1 MIRSFAFVRAAT
13 AACLLLGAA
22 PRVMRAQ
29 DTTRRGVTLGIV
41 YDRGT
46 RPGVAVL
53 PVSGALGDSVRAI
66 VQRDLDYSDQVTL
79 INLDAADSA
88 TFRQNQGTLN
98 YPLFAKLGAV
108 AIVQITLVGET
119 TIHAVVHD
127 VGQARVANVA
137 DHPLAPTPLS
147 RAWRLDVHQV
157 SDQVEQ
163 WITGAPGIAAT
174 RIAYLRGLALHIVD
188 SDGAMDIAV
197 PTVPGGYSSEWSPD
211 ARSLVYSTF
220 GTTSRLM
227 LLDLA
232 TGRSRVLVDAER
244 NVTVV
249 TPEFAPDGRSVLY
262 ARAGETGSDIYSV
275 DVTPG
280 AVPRRLTFGRGTDNV
295 NPTMS
300 PDGRRIAFMST
311 RLGRP
316 ELYIMDADGTNAD
329 VLTNYDFSDTNYRSD
344 PDWSPDGRSI
354 AYQSRVNGRFQVYSI
369 PVRGGSPRL
378 LTGDGENEQ
387 PSWAPDGRHL
397 VFTSTRSGVRQL
409 WILDAESG
417 RIRQLTFAAGS
428 RLAAWS
434 PRLGAAGRQ

>member
-1 MIRSFAFVRAAT
+1 MTRLFAFAEAGAA
-13 AACLLLGAA
+13 ALLLLAAA
-22 PRVMRAQ
+22 PRVVRAQ
-29 DTTRRGVTLGIV
+29 DTTRRGVTLGIA

-53 PVSGALGDSVRAI
+53 PVSGPVGDSVRAI
-66 VQRDLDYSDQVTL
+66 VQRDLDYSDQLTV

-88 TFRQNQGTLN
+88 AFRQSPGGLN

-108 AIVQITLVGET
+108 AIVQITMVGGAM
-119 TIHAVVHD
+119 HAVVHD
-127 VGQARVANVA
+127 VGKAGVA
-137 DHPLAPTPLS
+137 DVTDHALDPTPFS
-147 RAWRLDVHQV
+147 RSWRLGVHQV
-157 SDQVEQ
+157 SDQVQQ
-163 WITGAPGIAAT
+163 WITGTAGIAAT

-197 PTVPGGYSSEWSPD
+197 PTAPGGYSCEWSPD
-211 ARSLVYSTF
+211 GRMLAYSTF
-220 GTTSRLM
+220 GTSSRIM

-232 TGRSRVLVDAER
+232 TGRSRVLVNAER
-244 NVTVV
+244 NVTLV

-262 ARAGETGSDIYSV
+262 ARASEFGSDIYSV
-275 DVTPG
+275 DVTPD
-280 AVPRRLTFGRGTDNV
+280 ALPRRLTVGRGTDNV

-300 PDGRRIAFMST
+300 PDGRRVAFMST

-344 PDWSPDGRSI
+344 PDWSPDGRAI
-354 AYQSRVNGRFQVYSI
+354 AYQSRVNDRFQVYTI

-397 VFTSTRSGVRQL
+397 VFTSTRSGTRQL
-409 WILDAESG
+409 WVLDTESG

-434 PRLGAAGRQ
+434 PRLGAGPAGQ